1 MRYISLM
8 LLFCLVGCIVPR
20 EETITNDVSVAYLW
34 SLAQNRSTPIKEDIV
49 LHGYISA
56 NDILGE
62 YTKSF
67 ILSDSSGGIEVKVD
81 ATNIERILPWGCA
94 ISLHCSGLYIGREGG
109 RLVLGAKPT
118 DVYSVDRIPEDEIF
132 NYVTIIDGE
141 IEPLRADLMD
151 ITDIGYD
158 DMFRYV
164 MLQNIA
170 IIEEERGLCWCD
182 IDEVS
187 GERITTIRHLTDGS
201 DTIALITSP
210 SALYSSERV
219 AGYRARCIGVVD
231 IYKEMVALRLSNYQ
245 ITPME

>member
-20 EETITNDVSVAYLW
+20 EEPIMHDVSVAYLW

-118 DVYSVDRIPEDEIF
+118 DVYSVDRIPENEIF

-170 IIEEERGLCWCD
+170 IIEEERGLCW
-182 IDEVS
+182 
-187 GERITTIRHLTDGS
+187 
-201 DTIALITSP
+201 
-210 SALYSSERV
+210 
-219 AGYRARCIGVVD
+219 
-231 IYKEMVALRLSNYQ
+231 
-245 ITPME
+245 